1 MSMFRFAHQEYLY
14 LLYLLPILIIVG
26 IGMVYRKKKILSGI
40 AASESRAR
48 MFLEKCY
55 AKDYFKFSL
64 IIISLALLILAFAN
78 PQIGTRI
85 EDVKLTGIDA
95 MVCLDV
101 SLSMKAEDLKPNR
114 LDLAKREIAQLLKN
128 LKGDRVG
135 LIVFA
140 GSAYVQFPLT
150 SDYSA
155 ANLFLN
161 TADVNSVPEQG
172 TALAAAINLSVKSFD
187 NSSPTRKV
195 IIVITDGEDHEGDLE
210 QAITEAKSKNV
221 AIYSIGMASPNGA
234 PIPVYDGQGNQVDFK
249 KDRNGSIILTKL
261 DEGSLKQMAD
271 KTSGKYYLA
280 SPAGDELRSIY
291 QDLGNIQK
299 TEFGTKQ
306 VTDYDDKYYYF
317 LIPALLFL
325 LVEFFISDK
334 RSARFRNLLIKL
346 KLKEE

>member
-1 MSMFRFAHQEYLY
+1 MSMFRFAHPEYLY
-14 LLYLLPILIIVG
+14 LLYLLPVLIIAG
-26 IGMVYRKKKILSGI
+26 IGMAYKKKKILSSI
-40 AASESRAR
+40 ASPEAKTYLFSEKSYVK
-48 MFLEKCY
+48 EY
-55 AKDYFKFSL
+55 VKFSI
-64 IIISLALLILAFAN
+64 IIISMALLILSFAN
-78 PQIGTRI
+78 PQIGTRV
-85 EDVKLTGIDA
+85 EEVKLTGIDA
-95 MVCLDV
+95 MICLDV

-128 LKGDRVG
+128 LQGDRVG

-187 NSSPTRKV
+187 QNSPTQKV
-195 IIVITDGEDHEGDLE
+195 IIVITDGEDHEGDLD
-210 QAITEAKSKNV
+210 QAIKEAKSKSI

-234 PIPVYDGQGNQVDFK
+234 PIPVYDGRNQVDFK

-261 DEGSLKQMAD
+261 DQETLKQMAD
-271 KTSGKYYLA
+271 KSSGKFYLA

-299 TEFGTKQ
+299 TEFGAKQ
-306 VTDYDDKYYYF
+306 VTDYDDKYYYL
-317 LIPALLFL
+317 LIPALLL
-325 LVEFFISDK
+325 LLIEFFISDK
-334 RSARFRNLLIKL
+334 RSARFRDLLIKL
-346 KLKEE
+346 KLREE